1 MIHKKNK
8 IESLYRTY
16 KIATN
21 KQINQAT
28 ENVDHV
34 AGLER

>member
-1 MIHKKNK
+1 MQV
-8 IESLYRTY
+8 YRTY
-16 KIATN
+16 KITTN
-21 KQINQAT
+21 KQTNQVT

>member
-1 MIHKKNK
+1 MQTC
-8 IESLYRTY
+8 RTY